1 MDAYRAGLI
10 LISIQQKY
18 NYSERVRDRV
28 LNKPQLI
35 KEDFADVIEPFLNFT
50 LDFFRIS
57 DDRLDELREKATTL
71 LDATSAVLFNIRW
84 LRTVFPDFPSWYESI
99 ELADLMAWVLWWC
112 FASHLHG
119 QDSGVAQVTKR
130 TIVAHWHT
138 CHIRECNRQDKQ
150 PKQPDKNTAVF
161 LDIKLS
167 ALGELI
173 EQKNKLREDLCRL
186 NLEYGIPLLDE
197 AESYIND
204 QLTILPDRA
213 ILDRFSIN

>member
-1 MDAYRAGLI
+1 MPFLYDVGMDAYRAGLI

-28 LNKPQLI
+28 LNKPQRI

-99 ELADLMAWVLWWC
+99 ELADLMAWVLWW
-112 FASHLHG
+112 
-119 QDSGVAQVTKR
+119 
-130 TIVAHWHT
+130 
-138 CHIRECNRQDKQ
+138 
-150 PKQPDKNTAVF
+150 
-161 LDIKLS
+161 
-167 ALGELI
+167 
-173 EQKNKLREDLCRL
+173 
-186 NLEYGIPLLDE
+186 
-197 AESYIND
+197 
-204 QLTILPDRA
+204 
-213 ILDRFSIN
+213 